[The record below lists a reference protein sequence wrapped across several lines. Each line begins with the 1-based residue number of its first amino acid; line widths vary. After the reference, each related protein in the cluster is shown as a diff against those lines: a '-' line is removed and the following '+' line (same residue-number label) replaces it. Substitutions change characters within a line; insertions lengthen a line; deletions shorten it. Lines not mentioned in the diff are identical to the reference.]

1 MSRNFYALKTG
12 HKTSDEYFKNAPVW
26 HDIDII
32 KSFLFGVLVGSV
44 LTVVIHI
51 FLLHLIY

>member
-44 LTVVIHI
+44 LTVVIYI

>member
-1 MSRNFYALKTG
+1 MSKNFIYWKSG

-32 KSFLFGVLVGSV
+32 KFFLFGVLVGSV
-44 LTVVIHI
+44 LTVVIYI